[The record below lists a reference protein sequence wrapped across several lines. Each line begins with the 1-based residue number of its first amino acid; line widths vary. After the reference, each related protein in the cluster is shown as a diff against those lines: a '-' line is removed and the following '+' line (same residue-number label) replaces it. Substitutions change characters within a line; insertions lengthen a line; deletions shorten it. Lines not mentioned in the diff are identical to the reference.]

1 MRSSAAARRYARA
14 LFALAREED
23 RIEEIRGELQRL
35 ADLLDENEEL
45 HHALFRPLHPVAER
59 RAVLREVAERLGFGA
74 TARNF
79 FSFLVDQRRLV
90 DFEGIREEYEH
101 LADAAAGR
109 AQGEVVS
116 ASPLSDEQR
125 DRLLRALSARTGR
138 EVELDVKIDPSLLG
152 GAIASVGTLV
162 FDGSLRTQLN
172 QLRAS
177 LTKGQ

>member
-14 LFALAREED
+14 LFALAKEED
-23 RIEEIRGELQRL
+23 RIAETRQELQQL
-35 ADLLDENEEL
+35 ANLLAENEEL

-59 RAVLREVAERLGFGA
+59 RAVLREVAERLGFSA
-74 TARNF
+74 TVRNF

-90 DFEGIREEYEH
+90 DFEGIREGYER

-109 AQGEVVS
+109 AKAEVVS
-116 ASPLSDEQR
+116 ASPLSDAQR
-125 DRLLRALSARTGR
+125 ERLRRALSARTGR
-138 EVELDVKIDPSLLG
+138 EVELDLSVDPSLLG
-152 GAIASVGTLV
+152 GAIAAVGTLV